1 MAGIGVTAA
10 GPEGHMGSRA
20 GELEIERWRRFWA
33 QLLTARM
40 IGAVGLCTILALLP
54 SLGPSRVA
62 IAAGTLAVATAQN
75 AWMLRRVRRD
85 LAIRWQLATCD
96 TATVIAVIAVAPST
110 YSPGA
115 LLLVSMSAFS
125 VYWLGGR
132 RAPFVL
138 VPLTIAL
145 FAIGLWHQPAGW
157 FPTFVAWTATATIGT
172 AAISRMAAVTT
183 ALRQRY
189 DDMVNGIDALLWEG
203 TGPVGDADYMSERS
217 TDLLGHEPSDLA
229 VLTYLSSRVHADD
242 VDAFS
247 DSRRA
252 VAEGRDVEVH
262 YRVRAGDG
270 GYHHLHERIT
280 VVLDQDGRVLRRRG
294 IMVDETA
301 RWLAEDSVRRFSDFI
316 EGVPIA
322 MAILRL
328 EDPDDATSLRVVIS
342 NPAAAAIVGAGD
354 VDPTGL
360 RVADLLPPTAPLLD
374 RLADV
379 ARLGQPLER
388 PFLEIGDTGEVYALR
403 AIPLDEGC
411 VGLALEDVTKRARL
425 AESLRHQALHDH
437 LTGLPNR
444 ARFNERL
451 GGVMRRAQLDDQRTA
466 LLLMDLNRFKE
477 VNDSLGHEVGDR
489 LLVELARRL
498 SRRLRNCDTIAR
510 LGGDEFAVL
519 VPDIDSDATALGV
532 AERLVELCGEPFDL
546 GDCRLEVGA
555 SVGVAIAPGHT
566 DDPAELLRLADAAMY
581 RAKESGGGI
590 VLHAEEESGDA
601 GSATRID
608 LLNDLRDAV
617 DSDALVVHY
626 QPRIDLATLRP
637 VGVEALVRWHHPRHG
652 LLPPASFIELAE
664 VSGTIELLTRVVTER
679 ATAEIHTLDPGAGFA
694 VNVNLSARNLRDP
707 MLVDW
712 VLDVLRR
719 SKFPPGSLCF
729 ELTEPQLL
737 EDPGATLETLHKLRH
752 LGVRLS
758 IDDFGTG
765 YSSLPYLRELPVD
778 EVKIDRRFVAD
789 LDAGDATIARS
800 VVDLGHNLGLHVVAE
815 GVESRRSLELLRDMG
830 CDSAQGFHLGVP
842 MPIDDLEHYLVDPAT
857 TTLRVA
863 SRTTPDTATR
873 LGR

>member
-1 MAGIGVTAA
+1 MAGNGATTA
-10 GPEGHMGSRA
+10 GIERRSNTRS
-20 GELEIERWRRFWA
+20 GELERERWRRFWR
-33 QLLTARM
+33 QLLAART
-40 IGAVGLCTILALLP
+40 IGAIGLCTFLALLP
-54 SLGPSRVA
+54 SLGTSRVA
-62 IAAGTLAVATAQN
+62 VAVAALVVVAGQN
-75 AWMLRRVRRD
+75 TWMYLRVRRD
-85 LAIRWQLATCD
+85 RSIRWHLTLCD
-96 TATVIAVIAVAPST
+96 TGTALIVVALVPST

-132 RAPFVL
+132 RAVL
-138 VPLTIAL
+138 VMAPITVAL
-145 FAIGLWHQPAGW
+145 FAIGMWHQPAGW
-157 FPTFVAWTATATIGT
+157 FPTFVCWTATATIGT
-172 AAISRMAAVTT
+172 AAISRMSSVTM

-189 DDMVNGIDALLWEG
+189 DDMVNGIDALVWEG
-203 TGPVGDADYMSERS
+203 TGPVGDAEYMSERS
-217 TDLLGHEPSDLA
+217 TDLLGHEAADLA
-229 VLTYLSSRVHADD
+229 SLTYLASRVHTDD
-242 VDAFS
+242 VTAFTE
-247 DSRRA
+247 SRRR
-252 VAEGRDVEVH
+252 VAAGNDVEVH
-262 YRVRAGDG
+262 YRLRDRDG
-270 GYHHLHERIT
+270 EYHHLHERIS
-280 VVLDQDGRVLRRRG
+280 VVLDQDHRVLRRRG

-328 EDPDDATSLRVVIS
+328 EDREDATSLRVVIS
-342 NPAAAAIVGAGD
+342 NPAAAAIAG
-354 VDPTGL
+354 VDENPTGR
-360 RVADLLPPTAPLLD
+360 RVAELLPQAAPLLE

-388 PFLEIGDTGEVYALR
+388 PFLEIGDTGQVYALR
-403 AIPLDEGC
+403 AIPLEDHC

-451 GGVMRRAQLDDQRTA
+451 GGVLRRAQLDDHRTA
-466 LLLMDLNRFKE
+466 LLLMDLNRFKD

-519 VPDIDSDATALGV
+519 ITDVDSEARVLGV
-532 AERLVELCGEPFDL
+532 AERLVELCAEPFDL

-555 SVGVAIAPGHT
+555 SVGVAIAPEHT
-566 DDPAELLRLADAAMY
+566 DDPPALVRLADAAMY
-581 RAKESGGGI
+581 RAKASGGGI
-590 VLHAEEESGDA
+590 VFHAEDPGGSG
-601 GSATRID
+601 SVTKID
-608 LLNDLRDAV
+608 LLKDLRAAV

-626 QPRIDLATLRP
+626 QPRLDLATLRP

-664 VSGTIELLTRVVTER
+664 VSGTIELLARLVTER
-679 ATAEIHTLDPGAGFA
+679 ATADIHALAPGAGLA

-707 MLVDW
+707 LLIDW
-712 VLDVLRR
+712 VLDLLRR
-719 SKFPPGSLCF
+719 SEFPADSLCF

-737 EDPGATLETLHKLRH
+737 EDPGATLETLHGLRL

-778 EVKIDRRFVAD
+778 EVKLDRRFVAD
-789 LDAGDATIARS
+789 LEAGDSTIARS
-800 VVDLGHNLGLHVVAE
+800 VVDLGHNLGLAVVAE
-815 GVESRRSLELLRDMG
+815 GVESRLALELLRDMG
-830 CDSAQGFHLGVP
+830 CDSAQGFHLAAP
-842 MPIDDLEHYLVDPAT
+842 MPVDDLQHYLVNPAPVT
-857 TTLRVA
+857 QRAVT
-863 SRTTPDTATR
+863 
-873 LGR
+873 